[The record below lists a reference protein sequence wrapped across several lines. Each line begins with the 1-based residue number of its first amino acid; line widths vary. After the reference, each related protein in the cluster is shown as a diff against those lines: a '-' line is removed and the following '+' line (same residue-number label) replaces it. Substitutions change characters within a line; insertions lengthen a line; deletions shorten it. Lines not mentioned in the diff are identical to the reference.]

1 MYIRVLGDCFS
12 GSIADD
18 YPRQIELID
27 LFVGAA
33 SNEFVEL
40 KTITETRI
48 PIVRFLH
55 KSTNFKCDLNFRSGL
70 GVLNSKLVKYDSKL
84 IQGRY
89 RLFLL

>member
-12 GSIADD
+12 GKIADD
-18 YPRQIELID
+18 HQRQIQLID

-40 KTITETRI
+40 NVITETRI

-55 KSTNFKCDLNFRSGL
+55 ESTNFKCDLQFRSGL
-70 GVLNSKLVKYDSKL
+70 SVLNSKLVKYDNKL
-84 IQGRY
+84 I
-89 RLFLL
+89 

>member
-12 GSIADD
+12 GTIADD
-18 YPRQIELID
+18 YLRQIELLD

-40 KTITETRI
+40 EIQTETRI

-55 KSTNFKCDLNFRSGL
+55 ESTNFRCDLSFRSGL
-70 GVLNSKLVKYDSKL
+70 GVLNSKLVKYDNKL
-84 IQGRY
+84 ILVHY
-89 RLFLL
+89 RLFL